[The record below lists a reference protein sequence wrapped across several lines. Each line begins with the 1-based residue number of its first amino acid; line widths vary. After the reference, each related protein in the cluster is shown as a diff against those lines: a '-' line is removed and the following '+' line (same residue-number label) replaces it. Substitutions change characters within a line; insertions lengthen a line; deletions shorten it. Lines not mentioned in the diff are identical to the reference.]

1 MITLPYLTIGTE
13 LVDAGTPTP
22 GGGGYLQRRRRWLY
36 ACGIV
41 LLLVLL

>member
-1 MITLPYLTIGTE
+1 MPMYHVFTLGSDDPTA
-13 LVDAGTPTP
+13 AGATP
-22 GGGGYLQRRRRWLY
+22 GGGGYNLRRKRWLY